1 MAARLTEKK
10 KQKIIADYLDN
21 QSYSATAKINGVT
34 HQTVSRIIRESP
46 DFAAKLQQKKADD
59 AADILAYMD
68 SKRDIVCEIIDTG
81 LRVLPEK
88 IENART
94 ASEVTT
100 AMGTLLDKWL
110 GAANSGRALQAE
122 DDELTQSL
130 EEIGR
135 ALKSDDQ
142 S

>member
-100 AMGTLLDKWL
+100 ALGTLIDKFAMVRNL
-110 GAANSGRALQAE
+110 TEKSE
-122 DDELTQSL
+122 DGGVVMMPEV
-130 EEIGR
+130 
-135 ALKSDDQ
+135 SDDA
-142 S
+142 